1 MEQHITRMSE
11 AREEAVG
18 SGCDHGPS
26 VALVNP
32 LQLLMVPLDRSPVSF
47 DCLAPLRPT
56 ETLPIAHQSLASIQ
70 LRPLPM
76 IERFG

>member
-1 MEQHITRMSE
+1 MIEPKTHTIEQPG
-11 AREEAVG
+11 ALRE
-18 SGCDHGPS
+18 SGRK
-26 VALVNP
+26 
-32 LQLLMVPLDRSPVSF
+32 QVPLDRSPVSF
-47 DCLAPLRPT
+47 ACLAPLRSA